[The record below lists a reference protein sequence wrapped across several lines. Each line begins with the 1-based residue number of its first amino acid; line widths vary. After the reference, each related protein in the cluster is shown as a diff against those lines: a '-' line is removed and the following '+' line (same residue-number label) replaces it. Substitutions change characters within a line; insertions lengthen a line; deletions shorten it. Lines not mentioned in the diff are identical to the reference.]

1 MAETV
6 KETEEVG
13 SDLASAREAL
23 AQIFKHGETIWLVEH
38 NFDAARSSWFFSL
51 VRRGP
56 QARWVRQRYRYDSA
70 DRVLFFLGERLLSD
84 QELSQVRN
92 SAEVIYA

>member
-23 AQIFKHGETIWLVEH
+23 AQIFKHGETIWLVEQS
-38 NFDAARSSWFFSL
+38 FDEARSSWFFVV

-70 DRVLFFLGERLLSD
+70 DRVLFFLGERPVSD
-84 QELSQVRN
+84 QELSEARR